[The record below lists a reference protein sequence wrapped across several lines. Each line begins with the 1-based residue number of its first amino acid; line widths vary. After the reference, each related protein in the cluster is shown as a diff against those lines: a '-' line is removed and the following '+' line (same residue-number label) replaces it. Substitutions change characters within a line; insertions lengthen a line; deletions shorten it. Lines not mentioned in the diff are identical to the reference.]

1 MSRAGGAGAASRAA
15 APSVELHR
23 DGVRAGDRRLLAKTI
38 TLLESRR
45 ADLAAVGQAVLEALA
60 PHTGGAFR
68 VGITGTPGVGK
79 STFIEALGLHLIDA
93 GMRVAVLAI
102 DPSSPR
108 SGGSILGDKTRM
120 EKLSQHAAAF
130 IRPSPS
136 GGSLGGV
143 AHRTRETLLL
153 CEAAGFDVVIVE
165 TVGVGQS
172 EVAVASMVDFFAV
185 LLQPGA
191 GDELQGMKK
200 GVLELADALVVNKA
214 DGEQLEAARRA
225 RTAYRHAL
233 GMLRPGSPSWRPP
246 VLLASAVTGEGIAG
260 FWNAVRE
267 HRARLA
273 ESGELAARRSEQAR
287 AWMWSLVGEALQA
300 SFRAHPEVAAA
311 LPGLEAQVGAGR
323 ATPGAAARRLLE
335 IYRRS

>member
-1 MSRAGGAGAASRAA
+1 MTDRGEVLR
-15 APSVELHR
+15 HR
-23 DGVRAGDRRLLAKTI
+23 DGVRAGDRRVLAKTI

-45 ADLAAVGQAVLEALA
+45 PDLAAIGQAVLEELA
-60 PHTGGAFR
+60 PHTGGAVR
-68 VGITGTPGVGK
+68 LGITGTPGVGK
-79 STFIEALGLHLIDA
+79 STFIEALGMHLIER
-93 GMRVAVLAI
+93 GQKLAVLAI

-120 EKLSQHAAAF
+120 ERLAQQTSAF

-172 EVAVASMVDFFAV
+172 EVAVASMVDCFAV

-200 GVLELADALVVNKA
+200 GVLELADLLVVNKA
-214 DGEQLEAARRA
+214 DGEQRDAARRA
-225 RTAYRHAL
+225 QIAYEHAL
-233 GMLRPGSPSWRPP
+233 SLLRATSAHWKPP
-246 VLLASAVTGEGIAG
+246 VLLASAATGAGIAEFWDAVLAHREALAGAGELESRRSAQAQAWLWTLLGEGL
-260 FWNAVRE
+260 
-267 HRARLA
+267 H
-273 ESGELAARRSEQAR
+273 AA
-287 AWMWSLVGEALQA
+287 L
-300 SFRAHPEVAAA
+300 RAHPEVAAA
-311 LPGLEAQVGAGR
+311 LARLEGEVAAR
-323 ATPGAAARRLLE
+323 KTSPGAAARELLAL
-335 IYRRS
+335 YAKR